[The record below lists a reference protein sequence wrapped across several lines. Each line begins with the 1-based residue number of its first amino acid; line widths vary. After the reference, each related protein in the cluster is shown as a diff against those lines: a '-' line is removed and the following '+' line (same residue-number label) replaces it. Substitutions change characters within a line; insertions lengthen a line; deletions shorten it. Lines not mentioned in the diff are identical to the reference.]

1 MNDMDK
7 LDKIITESINDFINE
22 DMGIHREPLVE
33 MSRINTNES
42 NIFPYNKF
50 EVKIWSNDH
59 EPPHFHVI
67 CDGWNLSF
75 GIEDGELMK
84 VDQEGVNKSIYKHIV
99 KNVKLWLQSK
109 CAILPMITNQQN
121 AMAMWIQIHQ
131 K

>member
-1 MNDMDK
+1 MDK

-42 NIFPYNKF
+42 NIFPYNKY

-84 VDQEGVNKSIYKHIV
+84 VD
-99 KNVKLWLQSK
+99 
-109 CAILPMITNQQN
+109 
-121 AMAMWIQIHQ
+121 
-131 K
+131 

>member
-1 MNDMDK
+1 MDK

-75 GIEDGELMK
+75 G
-84 VDQEGVNKSIYKHIV
+84 
-99 KNVKLWLQSK
+99 
-109 CAILPMITNQQN
+109 
-121 AMAMWIQIHQ
+121 
-131 K
+131 

>member
-1 MNDMDK
+1 MDK
-7 LDKIITESINDFINE
+7 IDKIITESINDFINE
-22 DMGIHREPLVE
+22 DMGMHREPLVE

-84 VDQEGVNKSIYKHIV
+84 VDQEGVNQGIYKHIV
-99 KNVKLWLQSK
+99 KNAKKWLQSK